1 MNSLFV
7 NIQLCTGTK
16 KLAAAH
22 LKSPARDDGGGE
34 TGLQDELPALPGTPK
49 PVGLWTRSL
58 VEQQQQ
64 QFLLGATLLSLLRWA
79 AATATATALGL
90 LQIG

>member
-49 PVGLWTRSL
+49 PVGLGTRSL

-64 QFLLGATLLSLLRWA
+64 QQFLLGAKLLSLLRWA
-79 AATATATALGL
+79 AATATALGL

>member
-58 VEQQQQ
+58 VEQQQ
-64 QFLLGATLLSLLRWA
+64 FLLGAKLLSLLRWA
-79 AATATATALGL
+79 AATATALGL

>member
-1 MNSLFV
+1 MSSLFV

-22 LKSPARDDGGGE
+22 LKSPARDDGGGK

-58 VEQQQQ
+58 VEQQQ
-64 QFLLGATLLSLLRWA
+64 FLLGAKLLSLLRWA